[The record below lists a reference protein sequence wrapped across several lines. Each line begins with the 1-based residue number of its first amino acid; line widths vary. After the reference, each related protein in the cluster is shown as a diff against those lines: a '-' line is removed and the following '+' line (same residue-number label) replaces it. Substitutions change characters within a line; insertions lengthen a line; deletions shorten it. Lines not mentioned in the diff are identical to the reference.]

1 MQGFH
6 ALGLNHET
14 APVAVR
20 EAFALSDADKRA
32 LYAQWLAAS
41 SGELVLISTCN
52 RTEAYVFGTASE
64 VALART
70 LLSQHA
76 GQCWPEEAS
85 FHVQDEAA
93 LCHVLEVTCGLR
105 SQVLGDAQ
113 IFHQVKADYRL
124 AVEAGVVGT
133 VMHRLLH
140 SAFRAAKRVAAE
152 TALHRGTVSVAG
164 AAIQTVHRYFA
175 RRGHP
180 KLQGLRVL
188 VLGAGEMAR
197 LALEA
202 LRALAPAQLLLAN
215 RTQVRA
221 EALAQ
226 PGEQVVPWSQRY
238 QALAQVD
245 LVIVATSAP
254 APVLVADAL
263 PPRCQDHPLLLVDLA
278 LPRNVD
284 PAIDHLPGHHVLDL
298 DALKA
303 QQAAVEKRRQ
313 EAAQQARQ
321 ICQEVLHEFVTW
333 YFHQQALQPAIQALR
348 DAFETIRRQEIERH
362 HRRFSEIDRAE
373 LDRLTRSIMQ
383 KLLAIPVVRLK
394 SIDPESIDFVRG
406 IQLLAQLFARPACEE
421 DLTAVSLPDP
431 SRLLERLR
439 VQGTCPVTGFS
450 SILTERLPE
459 GDA

>member
-32 LYAQWLAAS
+32 LYAQWLAES
-41 SGELVLISTCN
+41 SGELVLVSTCN
-52 RTEAYVFGTASE
+52 RTEAYVFGTASD
-64 VALART
+64 VVLARK

-76 GQCWPEEAS
+76 GRVWPEEAG
-85 FHVQDEAA
+85 FHFQDEAA
-93 LCHVLEVTCGLR
+93 LRHVLEVTCGLR

-113 IFHQVKADYRL
+113 IFSQVKADYRL

-152 TALHRGTVSVAG
+152 TALHRGTVSVASV
-164 AAIQTVHRYFA
+164 AVQTVQRHFA
-175 RRGHP
+175 RCGHP
-180 KLQGLRVL
+180 KLRGLRVL

-202 LRALAPAQLLLAN
+202 LRTWAPAHVLLAN
-215 RTQVRA
+215 RTQSKA
-221 EALAQ
+221 KALAQ
-226 PGEQVVPWSQRY
+226 PGEQVIPWDKRY
-238 QALAQVD
+238 EVLAQVD
-245 LVIVATSAP
+245 LVIVATRA
-254 APVLVADAL
+254 AEPVLVADAL
-263 PPRCQDHPLLLVDLA
+263 PSRCQDHPLLLVDLSI
-278 LPRNVD
+278 PRNVD
-284 PAIDHLPGHHVLDL
+284 PTIDRLPGHQVLDL
-298 DALKA
+298 DTLKA
-303 QQAAVEKRRQ
+303 QQAAVEKRRR
-313 EAAQQARQ
+313 EAAQQARH
-321 ICQEVLHEFVTW
+321 ICEEVLHEFVTW

-406 IQLLAQLFARPACEE
+406 IQLLVQLFTRPACEE
-421 DLTAVSLPDP
+421 DLPDVSLPEP
-431 SRLLERLR
+431 VHLLERLR
-439 VQGTCPVTGFS
+439 VQGSCPVTGFS
-450 SILTERLPE
+450 GVLTERLPTS
-459 GDA
+459 DA